1 MVCYYH
7 ENTQSVVYIMKKI
20 TLSIILLCVCSLLF
34 GCRNDDGTQI
44 LATTKPVY
52 QFTSML
58 CEGTELKVD
67 LLVSENVSCLHDYT
81 LQVNQMQK
89 LESAE
94 WIIINGAGFEE
105 FLSDILSGKN
115 NIIDSS
121 DGIHLHC
128 STAHED
134 HDGHSHEGDPH
145 IWLSAENGQKM
156 MENIYFGLCRIYPEY
171 SAQFS
176 ANRELL
182 LSEFTALHNE
192 TKALSNLKGKQI
204 ITFHDGFSY
213 LAESLDI
220 EILRAIEE
228 ESGSEASA
236 QELIEI
242 IEMIQSCNL
251 PAVFIETSSSAA
263 APSIIQAETGVSVY
277 ELDMAL
283 SERTYFDAMHH
294 NINTL
299 KEALK

>member
-1 MVCYYH
+1 
-7 ENTQSVVYIMKKI
+7 MKHI
-20 TLSIILLCVCSLLF
+20 SLIICAAILLCICGCASAEQAQIVC
-34 GCRNDDGTQI
+34 
-44 LATTKPVY
+44 TTLPVY
-52 QFTSML
+52 TFTTSL
-58 CEGTELKVD
+58 CQGTD
-67 LLVSENVSCLHDYT
+67 LTVTRLITESVSCLHDYT

-94 WIIINGAGFEE
+94 WIVINGAGFEE

-128 STAHED
+128 GTSHED

-145 IWLSAENGQKM
+145 IWLSVENGQKM
-156 MENIYFGLCRIYPEY
+156 MENIYSGLCRTYPEY
-171 SAQFS
+171 TAQFS

-182 LSEFTALHNE
+182 LSEFDALHNE
-192 TKALSNLKGKQI
+192 SKVLSNLNRKQI

-213 LAESLDI
+213 LAESFDI

-251 PAVFIETSSSAA
+251 PAVFIEASSAA
-263 APSIIQAETGVSVY
+263 SAPSIIQAETGVSVY